1 MIIDSSPL
9 RIGIIAGEMSG
20 DLLGAGLM
28 AAIRKRRPN
37 VQFVGIGGPAMVREG
52 LDAMFPMDRL
62 AVMGLVE
69 VLKRLPELLA
79 IRRKVLDAYREQP
92 PDIFIGIDSPDFNL
106 RIEKELH
113 AVGVKTVHY
122 VSPTVWAWRQKRI
135 HSIKRNVD
143 MMLTLFPFEAAFYE
157 KHQVPVRF
165 VGHPFAHQIDV
176 NIDNA
181 LAKRHWGFQPG
192 DKVLA
197 VLPGSR
203 GGELKFMGPLFIEA
217 MRLLLALEPRARF
230 VIPYANAARRKQF
243 ERQLVE
249 LGADLPIMGVEGHAR
264 EVMAGADAVLVT
276 SGTATLEAAL
286 LKRPMVVAYKWGA
299 ITHAI
304 ISRMVKTDHIALP
317 NILAGERLVPEF
329 LQEQATPEQL
339 ARAVLQLFEDVSLR
353 KFLRERF
360 DQIHLALRKDA
371 NEEAASAVL
380 SLLPSVTG

>member
-37 VQFVGIGGPAMVREG
+37 VQFVGIGGPAMMREG
-52 LDAMFPMDRL
+52 LEALYAMDRL

-69 VLKRLPELLA
+69 VLKRLPELLS
-79 IRRKVLDAYREQP
+79 IRRKVLEVFREQP

-113 AVGVKTVHY
+113 TLGVKTVHY
-122 VSPTVWAWRQKRI
+122 VSPTVWAWRQRRI
-135 HSIKRNVD
+135 HSIKRTVD

-157 KHQVPVRF
+157 RHQVPVRF
-165 VGHPFAHQIDV
+165 VGHPFAHQIDM

-203 GGELKFMGPLFIEA
+203 GGELKFMGPLFIETMRQVLA
-217 MRLLLALEPRARF
+217 MEPRARF
-230 VIPYANAARRKQF
+230 IIPYANDARRKQF
-243 ERQLVE
+243 EKQLQE
-249 LGADLPIMGVEGHAR
+249 AGADLPILGVDGHAR
-264 EVMAGADAVLVT
+264 EVVAGADAVLVT

-299 ITHAI
+299 ISHAI

-329 LQEQATPEQL
+329 LQDEATPENL
-339 ARAVLQLFEDVSLR
+339 ARAVVQQLDDVALR

-360 DQIHLALRKDA
+360 DQIHQSLRKNASD
-371 NEEAASAVL
+371 EAAAAVL
-380 SLLPSVTG
+380 SLLPGHRD